1 MLYKY
6 ILLTYLQFYS
16 AVLLHLW
23 IGKQLEIC
31 FLCDVWFVS
40 LPPPAGEWDP
50 NRAGG
55 ADITGAG
62 AAPADRHRER
72 RNWAS
77 ACGDRRYTEV
87 RGDTLVKLSNLL
99 NIIMNYYNHVISVR
113 SNVFENLFCSPK
125 HGHMI
130 FQKSFYYA
138 DLLKKQ
144 LLLLLLLLLWSILKT
159 VLLHHNFV

>member
-1 MLYKY
+1 MKHFVTLCLWKVLYKY
-6 ILLTYLQFYS
+6 ILLTYMQFYS

-23 IGKQLEIC
+23 IGMQLEIC
-31 FLCDVWFVS
+31 FLCDVCFVS

-87 RGDTLVKLSNLL
+87 RGDTLVQLSNLL
-99 NIIMNYYNHVISVR
+99 NIIMNYHNHVISVGRFWKSVQLTKAR
-113 SNVFENLFCSPK
+113 SHDSSE
-125 HGHMI
+125 I
-130 FQKSFYYA
+130 
-138 DLLKKQ
+138 
-144 LLLLLLLLLWSILKT
+144 ILICW
-159 VLLHHNFV
+159 FA